1 MAKGKEFSTNIT
13 LRGKV
18 DPSLNK
24 AFQDTKTK
32 AGNAAKAVGNSLSK
46 NMTDGTRI
54 ATKAMTKSL
63 KSVAIGAVK
72 IFGAIKALAGLKN
85 YASETIT
92 AAKAQLEVQ
101 TKLSSVLENVKSIQI
116 RGPNAAAEAAKE
128 LQNVADALE
137 KTGVIGSDI
146 TMAGMQQLAT
156 YQLSEKEISVL
167 SSGMTDLLAQQKGL
181 NASQGDAVSIG
192 NLIGKAMM
200 GNVGALSKV
209 GITFSEAQAKAI
221 KTGDATL
228 RAATIA
234 EVLKDN
240 VGGVNKALGETDQG
254 QLLQAQNTF
263 DEIKEEIG
271 YFLLPLLNQLVKGV
285 LPYAK
290 VGLEKLKGVLGK
302 LSPIIGKILTNG
314 FERFSSI
321 LPIIMD
327 VITDILPILTQSISP
342 MGALKQLLPVI
353 ISAIQML
360 LPVIK
365 SLLPTIINLI
375 QRILP
380 VLLTI
385 FQNFIPLIANIVKE
399 IAPLVVT
406 LMDALIPAF
415 ETLIPPV
422 IDIISNIFPV
432 LISLFKMIAPY
443 ISKLVSQ
450 IVPLVKTIAGALL
463 PAFQALLPPI
473 MSLIQA
479 VLPVLMELFNS
490 VFSVIQSLA
499 PVLSVLAQIFSAVL
513 GNAIKTLIPIIQGIL
528 GYFTNIMNT
537 LKAVIDFVVNI
548 FTGNWEGAW
557 ENVKSIFAG
566 IFTGLSDIVKAPLN
580 YVIGLVNMAI
590 SGINGLTGVIN
601 KIPGVDIGEIPQIP
615 YLAKGATVTAPTLAM
630 IGEGKV
636 PETVVPHNNTKR
648 SRALLAEAASGVG
661 MKTNETPMLSI
672 VNSIN
677 RSLSYFA
684 NYISGMNKNK
694 PVPGDGDT
702 TNNSNSKVYHFYYSP
717 VVTAKDASG
726 VKEVLEDEF
735 EKFKAFVKQLK
746 DEEGRE
752 VFA

>member
-1 MAKGKEFSTNIT
+1 LAKGKELSTNIT

-24 AFQDTKTK
+24 ALSDTKSQ
-32 AGNAAKAVGNSLSK
+32 ASNAARAMSKSLSK

-85 YASETIT
+85 YASETLT

-128 LQNVADALE
+128 LQNVADVLE
-137 KTGVIGSDI
+137 KTGVIGSDV
-146 TMAGMQQLAT
+146 TLAGMQQLAT

-167 SSGMTDLLAQQKGL
+167 SGGMADLLAQQKGL
-181 NASQGDAVSIG
+181 NASQSDAVSIG
-192 NLIGKAMM
+192 NLIGKAMS

-209 GITFSEAQAKAI
+209 GISFSEAQAKAI

-240 VGGVNKALGETDQG
+240 VGGVNKALGETDDG
-254 QLLQAQNTF
+254 QLLQSKNTF

-271 YFLLPLLNQLVKGV
+271 YFLLPLLNKFVKGV
-285 LPYAK
+285 LPYVK
-290 VGLEKLKGVLGK
+290 TGLENLKGVLDK
-302 LSPIIGKILTNG
+302 LSPIISKILTNG
-314 FERFSSI
+314 FERFSTILPVIMDVISDI
-321 LPIIMD
+321 LPIITQL
-327 VITDILPILTQSISP
+327 ITP
-342 MGALKQLLPVI
+342 MGGLKQLLPVI

-365 SLLPTIINLI
+365 SLLPTITNLI
-375 QRILP
+375 QKILP

-385 FQNFIPLIANIVKE
+385 FQKFIPLIANVVKE
-399 IAPLVVT
+399 MAPLVVT
-406 LMDALIPAF
+406 VMDALIPAF

-422 IDIISNIFPV
+422 IDIISNIMPV
-432 LISLFKMIAPY
+432 LISLFKMITPFIA
-443 ISKLVSQ
+443 KLVSQ
-450 IVPLVKTIAGALL
+450 IAPLVMVIVGALM
-463 PAFQALLPPI
+463 PAFQALMPPI
-473 MSLIQA
+473 MNLIESL
-479 VLPVLMELFNS
+479 LPVLMTLFDA

-499 PVLSVLAQIFSAVL
+499 PVISVVAQVLSAIL
-513 GNAIKTLIPIIQGIL
+513 GAAIKTLIPIIQGII
-528 GYFTNIMNT
+528 GYFSNLIDTWSSI
-537 LKAVIDFVVNI
+537 IDFVVNV
-548 FTGNWEGAW
+548 FTGNWSSAW
-557 ENVKSIFAG
+557 QNIKDIFSG
-566 IFTGLSDIVKAPLN
+566 IFRGFVDVAKAPLN
-580 YVIGLVNMAI
+580 LIIGLINSAI
-590 SGINGLTGVIN
+590 NNINGLTSVIN

-615 YLAKGATVTAPTLAM
+615 YLAKGATVSAPTLAM

-648 SRALLAEAASGVG
+648 SRALLAEAARGVG
-661 MKTNETPMLSI
+661 VKTGDSPMLSVI
-672 VNSIN
+672 NNIN

-684 NYISGMNKNK
+684 SYISGINKNK
-694 PVPGDGDT
+694 PVTGDGDT
-702 TNNSNSKVYHFYYSP
+702 TNSSNSKVYNYYYSP
-717 VVTAKDASG
+717 VVNAKDASG

-746 DEEGRE
+746 DEEERE